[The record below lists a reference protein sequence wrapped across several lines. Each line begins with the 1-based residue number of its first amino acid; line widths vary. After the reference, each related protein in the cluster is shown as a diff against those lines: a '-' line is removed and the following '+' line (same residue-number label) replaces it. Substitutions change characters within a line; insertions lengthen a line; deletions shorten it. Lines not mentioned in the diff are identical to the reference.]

1 MKALFKA
8 LFFTAI
14 LVLTPAALV
23 VAVSGCSTLTALGS
37 TPEAQIVTGANAL
50 TVATTG
56 ATVALRNDKITV
68 TQAKNYS
75 AILHGASST
84 LDTANGALLA
94 CRKASGSTSATSPD
108 PCRTSVI
115 ADIQLALDSIASVK
129 KTLDS
134 K

>member
-1 MKALFKA
+1 MKKLFACLLLSLSIVGCAAL
-8 LFFTAI
+8 TAI
-14 LVLTPAALV
+14 
-23 VAVSGCSTLTALGS
+23 GS

-50 TVATTG
+50 AVATTG

-68 TQAKNYS
+68 AQAKNYS
-75 AILHGASST
+75 AILHGASAT
-84 LDTANGALLA
+84 LDTANGTLLA